1 MATNLQDA
9 YLYIAYGKSR
19 DYYAKEFDAQ
29 QKQNLQNAQNL
40 AQQPSSG
47 KLDIAKRLGM
57 TLYTSP
63 IFQNF
68 ASKSLPSGVLGRLN
82 SGLYDIMADGKI
94 SLMEVAD
101 DFIRNTTNI
110 LDGVALDLGFPS
122 VSSLYNAI
130 KPDGT
135 GIFSKDI
142 NNTALTFIKSFSKN
156 SQKQNQN
163 IENKENEKLNEN
175 NEIIKFK
182 LVTQDSETWSTNA
195 PERKTESGL
204 SLITVLGNE
213 NIEKKCTV
221 SIINGSD
228 NTFMYDI
235 KNKLKELRDKRES
248 FDVYIVDKDV
258 NYNYTLSN
266 CVFTNV
272 STDTEGKNSLTINMS
287 FLQIPEYSVTY
298 QKVSSSSSSGNNNSK
313 SGISKNKS
321 SKSGVGK
328 SNKKDAIKTSP
339 KEQVNSSK
347 KIYLDPYSS
356 TYCNKRLDTM
366 RDCQKQLKLME
377 IHNTLDEKSFQ
388 NINYKYE
395 NAMRQLL
402 DTGNGSLEMNKSLT
416 TKTRLTREIVVK
428 MVNDPN
434 FNFTY
439 MKK

>member
-19 DYYAKEFDAQ
+19 DYYAKEFSNQ

-40 AQQPSSG
+40 AQQPASG

-68 ASKSLPSGVLGRLN
+68 ASKALPSGVLGRLN

-163 IENKENEKLNEN
+163 IANKENEKLNEN

-182 LVTQDSETWSTNA
+182 LVTQDSETWSTNT

-235 KNKLKELRDKRES
+235 KSKLKELRDKRES

-258 NYNYTLSN
+258 NYNYALSN

-272 STDTEGKNSLTINMS
+272 SVDTEGKNSLTINLS

-298 QKVSSSSSSGNNNSK
+298 QRVSSNGNSSKAGR
-313 SGISKNKS
+313 SKNKS

-347 KIYLDPYSS
+347 KIYLDAYSS

-366 RDCQKQLKLME
+366 RDCQKQLKIMQ
-377 IHNTLDEKSFQ
+377 IHNTLDEKSLKD
-388 NINYKYE
+388 INYKYE

-402 DTGNGSLEMNKSLT
+402 DTGNESLKDRGLNVK
-416 TKTRLTREIVVK
+416 LTREVVVQ
-428 MVNDPN
+428 MVNDLN

-439 MKK
+439 IK